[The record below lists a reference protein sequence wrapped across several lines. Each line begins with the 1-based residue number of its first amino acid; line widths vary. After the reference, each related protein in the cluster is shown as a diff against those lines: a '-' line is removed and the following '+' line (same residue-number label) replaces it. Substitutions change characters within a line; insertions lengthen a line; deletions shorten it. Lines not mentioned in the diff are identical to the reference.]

1 MSKNF
6 TKEQLETDALVT
18 SYAKTVSYV
27 KTHTPTIIGIVL
39 GVIVLVGG
47 VVGYNIYSQNQ
58 EREAQAFLGYAEQ
71 LYIGANYEAA
81 LNGDDSAMGVG
92 LAAIVNNYGGTNA
105 GNMARYY
112 AAISELEMGNA
123 DMALAYMNDFKA
135 PEGILGVNAIN
146 FHAILL
152 ANAGEH
158 KQAAAMFKKAADW
171 DKNSSTTPSNLLSAA
186 KSALLAGDTTMA
198 GNLADQ
204 ILKEYESSPAVAEA
218 RKIQGQLSA
227 AVN

>member
-18 SYAKTVSYV
+18 GYARTVSYV
-27 KTHTPTIIGIVL
+27 KTHTPTIIGIIV
-39 GVIVLVGG
+39 GIVVLVGS
-47 VVGYNIYSQNQ
+47 VIGYSIYSENQ

-71 LYIGANYEAA
+71 LYIGANYETA

-92 LAAIVNNYGGTNA
+92 FAAIVNNYGGTSA

-123 DMALAYMNDFKA
+123 DMALAYMSDFDA
-135 PEGILGVNAIN
+135 PKGILGVNAIN
-146 FHAILL
+146 FHAVLL
-152 ANAGEH
+152 ANSGDH

-171 DKNSSTTPSNLLSAA
+171 DKNSSTTPANLLSAA
-186 KSALLAGDTTMA
+186 QSALLAGDTTMA

-204 ILKEYESSPAVAEA
+204 ILNEYDSSPAAANA
-218 RKIQGQLSA
+218 RKIQGQLS
-227 AVN
+227 VN

>member
-18 SYAKTVSYV
+18 GYAKTVTYV
-27 KTHTPTIIGIVL
+27 KTHTSTIVGIVV
-39 GVIVLVGG
+39 GVIVLIGG
-47 VVGYNIYSQNQ
+47 AVGYSFYSQNQ

-71 LYIGANYEAA
+71 SYIRADYETA
-81 LNGDDSAMGVG
+81 LNGDNSAMGVG
-92 LAAIVNNYGGTNA
+92 LAAIVKNYGGTNA
-105 GNMARYY
+105 GNMARFY
-112 AAISELEMGNA
+112 AAISELELGNT
-123 DMALAYMNDFKA
+123 DMALGYMSDFKA
-135 PEGILGVNAIN
+135 PKGILGVNAIN
-146 FHAILL
+146 FHAVLL

-158 KQAAAMFKKAADW
+158 KKAAVLFKKAADW
-171 DKNSSTTPSNLLSAA
+171 DINSSTTPSNLLSAA
-186 KSALLAGDTTMA
+186 QSALRAGDTTMA

-204 ILKEYESSPAVAEA
+204 ILNEYASSPAVADA

>member
-18 SYAKTVSYV
+18 GYAKTVSYIKSNTSV
-27 KTHTPTIIGIVL
+27 IVGAVVGVLVLIGGIV
-39 GVIVLVGG
+39 
-47 VVGYNIYSQNQ
+47 GYSYYSQNQ

-71 LYIGANYEAA
+71 LFIRADYEAA
-81 LNGDDSAMGVG
+81 LNGDNTAMGVG
-92 LAAIVNNYGGTNA
+92 LAAVVNSYGRTNA

-123 DMALAYMNDFKA
+123 DLALAYMNGFKA
-135 PEGILGVNAIN
+135 PKGILGVNAIN
-146 FHAILL
+146 FHAVLL
-152 ANAGEH
+152 ANSGQH

-186 KSALLAGDTTMA
+186 QSALLAGDKTMA

-204 ILKEYESSPAVAEA
+204 IMKEYENSPAAANA
-218 RKIQGQLSA
+218 RKIQGQLS
-227 AVN
+227 VN

>member
-18 SYAKTVSYV
+18 SYAKTVSYIR
-27 KTHTPTIIGIVL
+27 THTPTIIGIVV
-39 GVIVLVGG
+39 GVIVLIGG
-47 VVGYNIYSQNQ
+47 IVGYSIYSQNQ
-58 EREAQAFLGYAEQ
+58 ESEAQAFLGYAEQ
-71 LYIGANYEAA
+71 LYINANYEAA

-123 DMALAYMNDFKA
+123 DMALAYMNDFDA

-146 FHAILL
+146 FHAVLL

-171 DKNSSTTPSNLLSAA
+171 DKNSSTTPANLLSAA
-186 KSALLAGDTTMA
+186 QNALLAGDTTMA

-218 RKIQGQLSA
+218 RKIQGQLSV